1 MEVGVEFVQTWLAL
15 SAEMGDS
22 LGFRTSMEDFSQA
35 SGAGIGIYI
44 FTDQIDCN
52 GFRRLIWQNIIQE
65 EISRGL
71 WYPHKAIGS
80 ENIFDQREN
89 TSERSSH
96 PAPEMRSTIQKIG
109 PNKHKNQRKC

>member
-1 MEVGVEFVQTWLAL
+1 
-15 SAEMGDS
+15 MGDS
-22 LGFRTSMEDFSQA
+22 LGFGTTQEDLYRA

-44 FTDQIDCN
+44 FTDQLDGN
-52 GFRRLIWQNIIQE
+52 GFRRLVWQTIIQE
-65 EISRGL
+65 EVIRGL

-80 ENIFDQREN
+80 ENIFDPREN

-109 PNKHKNQRKC
+109 PNRHKNQRKC

>member
-44 FTDQIDCN
+44 FTDQLDGN
-52 GFRRLIWQNIIQE
+52 GFRRLVWQTIIQE
-65 EISRGL
+65 EIIRGL
-71 WYPHKAIGS
+71 WYPHKAIALGLK
-80 ENIFDQREN
+80 IF
-89 TSERSSH
+89 
-96 PAPEMRSTIQKIG
+96 STLGKIHL
-109 PNKHKNQRKC
+109 KEVLILLLR